1 MALALEKDRLV
12 FEFPEV
18 HAAARMAVSF
28 HRTLRVPDDG
38 NTYPLPPGLGRF
50 PLRAVAGLDDARIP
64 DSWRSRGGLV
74 MPMWQSEACW
84 LGFESR
90 YPFLVKVAAGDVD
103 ALTGETWSPVP
114 DFEREDY
121 LEVPAQ
127 PWLDGFVVAQGRV
140 RQFVAMPLGSGYGVE
155 EQLRSGP
162 AQGGIRIAAYPIR
175 ARRWEERAEFDAR
188 RPMHSFA
195 PAAAMGLGAG
205 GSVEQGVA
213 TPVEPHDAW
222 DLDHR
227 SVVDVHLVTSEQ
239 WRTVT
244 GEDPPTRPL
253 AAADYTGRGFPWFEL
268 YDETVARQGA
278 QPLADVDTV
287 ADVGRRRGEPLP
299 GNETVT
305 VPEPIRI
312 RPAPRDPGRRG

>member
-18 HAAARMAVSF
+18 HPAARMAVSF

-50 PLRAVAGLDDARIP
+50 PLRTVAELDEAALP
-64 DSWRSRGGLV
+64 SLWRSHGGLV
-74 MPMWQSEACW
+74 MPMWQAEACW

-90 YPFLVKVAAGDVD
+90 YPFLVKVGAGDVD
-103 ALTGETWSPVP
+103 ALTGEPWSPEP
-114 DFEREDY
+114 DFGREDY

-127 PWLDGFVVAQGRV
+127 PWLDGYVVAHGRV
-140 RQFVAMPLGSGYGVE
+140 RQFVAMPLGSGYSLE

-162 AQGGIRIAAYPIR
+162 ARGGIRVAARPMR
-175 ARRWEERAEFDAR
+175 AQRWEERAGFDAR
-188 RPMHSFA
+188 RPLPAFA
-195 PAAAMGLGAG
+195 PAPAMGLGAG
-205 GSVEQGVA
+205 GSVDQGVA
-213 TPVEPHDAW
+213 TPVESHDAW

-227 SVVDVHLVTSEQ
+227 SVVEVHLVNSEQ
-239 WRTVT
+239 WRAITDQ
-244 GEDPPTRPL
+244 DPPTRPP
-253 AAADYTGRGFPWFEL
+253 AASDYTARGFPWFEL

-278 QPLADVDTV
+278 APLADVDTV

-299 GNETVT
+299 DNETVT
-305 VPEPIRI
+305 VPEPVRI
-312 RPAPRDPGRRG
+312 RPAPREPGRRG